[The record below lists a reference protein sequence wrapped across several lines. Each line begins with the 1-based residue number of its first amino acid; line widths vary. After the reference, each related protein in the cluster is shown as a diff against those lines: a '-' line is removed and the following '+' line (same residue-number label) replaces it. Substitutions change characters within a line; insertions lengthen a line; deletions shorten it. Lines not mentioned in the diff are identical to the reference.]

1 MWHTFR
7 IKDYWDL
14 RMYSD
19 PIKKK
24 KKPHTQHEGAAPLSF
39 YRLTLLDLM
48 LPSGW
53 GLNSHV
59 INDLLNWI
67 QRCIYINHRL
77 TSAFNSCLVLS
88 LMGVC

>member
-19 PIKKK
+19 PMKKK
-24 KKPHTQHEGAAPLSF
+24 KHTHTRRESAAPLSF
-39 YRLTLLDLM
+39 YLLTLLDLM

-53 GLNSHV
+53 GWNSHV
-59 INDLLNWI
+59 MNDLLNWI
-67 QRCIYINHRL
+67 QQCVYIHHRL